1 MAWVWRIF
9 TWWQVETFG
18 TWLMT
23 RLRGRQVGVD
33 RLGNRYFENRQG
45 TRRWVLYDGEVEA
58 SKVPPEWH
66 AWLHHTVNA
75 PPSDAAPPR
84 PWEKEHI
91 PNLTG
96 TPDAYRQPGHLSAA
110 GRRDRAT
117 GDYEPWRPE
126 TKS

>member
-1 MAWVWRIF
+1 MAWALRIF

-58 SKVPPEWH
+58 SKVPPEWN
-66 AWLHHTVNA
+66 AWLHHTANA
-75 PPSDAAPPR
+75 PPSDAAPSR

-91 PNLTG
+91 SQFDG
-96 TPDAYRQPGHLSAA
+96 YA
-110 GRRDRAT
+110 GRLPPAGPLVRR
-117 GDYEPWRPE
+117 RPA
-126 TKS
+126 